1 MTTPDDTIRSADD
14 WRSALEIR
22 DTRAANPLMDV
33 FATLWRHSSDDHP
46 LTPDDIIDLL
56 EADNR
61 QNSFYKAP
69 SKETVVN
76 QLQYLEYTRIL
87 GREVRRADDGE
98 TSADEESDDSR
109 WYMAPVLSPSEV
121 RLLEDSLML
130 SRIDPEELQGVIS
143 GLYQL
148 AGGSAPSKN
157 LPDISIDGYEHING
171 EFLATIEKI
180 TEAMNNQLA
189 VDFSYCDYDKQGRL
203 VKRLDRR
210 TGKPRRYVF
219 DPYNMV
225 YKKGGYYLLGHFHNC
240 PVPQNTDQNEN
251 HTNLFCFAVNRIRN
265 LRITSTRIAVPADTW
280 DENGLPRKLT
290 GAPRFDAV
298 AFARQRPHMTMGTLV
313 DVVMSIGPSVLT
325 NVYEWFD
332 NPKVERVDG
341 PFDPDDDHEGVQAF
355 HYRVSV
361 RSPKLGIIWWALQYA
376 LADVRVESPQS
387 VRDELLRA
395 GLQLARRYG
404 DE

>member
-1 MTTPDDTIRSADD
+1 MTTSDDIFRSTDD
-14 WRSALEIR
+14 WQSSLEVR
-22 DTRAANPLMDV
+22 DTHATNPLMDI
-33 FATLWRHSSDDHP
+33 FATLWKHSSDDHA

-56 EADNR
+56 QADNR

-69 SKETVVN
+69 SRDTVVN
-76 QLQYLEYTRIL
+76 QLQYLEYSRIL
-87 GREVRRADDGE
+87 GREVRRTDDGE
-98 TSADEESDDSR
+98 TPDGEENDSSR

-148 AGGSAPSKN
+148 AGGSTPSKD

-171 EFLATIEKI
+171 EFLTTVEKI
-180 TEAMNNQLA
+180 TEAMNSQLA
-189 VDFSYCDYDKQGRL
+189 VDFSYCDYDEHGTL
-203 VKRLDRR
+203 VKRLDHR

-225 YKKGGYYLLGHFHNC
+225 YKKGGYYLLGHFHNQ
-240 PVPQNTDQNEN
+240 PIPQDTDQNEN
-251 HTNLFCFAVNRIRN
+251 HTNLFCFAVDRIRN
-265 LRITSTRIAVPADTW
+265 LRVTGTRITVPAGTW
-280 DENGLPRKLT
+280 DENGLPRALT

-313 DVVMSIGPSVLT
+313 DVVMSVGPGMLT

-332 NPKVERVDG
+332 DPKVERVNG
-341 PFDPDDDHEGVQAF
+341 PFDPDDSQEGIETF

-376 LADVRVESPQS
+376 LSDVRVESPQS

-395 GLQLARRYG
+395 GLLLTRRYS